1 MARGIYDK
9 AKKIVFVKEKKHRAD
24 NGWFRSESGATVTK
38 DGVVYSVRSKQPKDL
53 NTVAHDLKKTPA

>member
-1 MARGIYDK
+1 MAREIYDK
-9 AKKIVFVKEKKHRAD
+9 AKKIVFVKEEKHRAD
-24 NGWFRSESGATVTK
+24 NGQFRSESGATVTK